1 LLAADFATTINANE
15 LLAPTTADM
24 TNTLVFS
31 VGCHARYNVVDGD
44 GVPGVTQVLD
54 WAQALSRKGAT
65 LVAGT
70 SYQYGD
76 DELIE
81 YSERIY
87 TELSHQLRV
96 GSGPVAVG
104 DALVRAKLAYLAAT
118 PEIKGMHEKA
128 LLTSAVFGLPMF
140 AVNMP
145 GSRDTAA
152 AGGSAIGALDSASI
166 PGNQ

>member
-1 LLAADFATTINANE
+1 
-15 LLAPTTADM
+15 M

-31 VGCHARYNVVDGD
+31 TGCHAGYNLVDGD
-44 GVPGVTQVLD
+44 SVPGVTQALD
-54 WAQALSRKGAT
+54 WAQAMSRKGAT

-96 GSGPVAVG
+96 GTGPVAVG
-104 DALVRAKLAYLAAT
+104 DARPRQLAYLAAT

-140 AVNMP
+140 AVQHARLP
-145 GSRDTAA
+145 AIRQPAA
-152 AGGSAIGALDSASI
+152 APPSARSTASI
-166 PGNQ
+166 PGNQIGELDLTATS